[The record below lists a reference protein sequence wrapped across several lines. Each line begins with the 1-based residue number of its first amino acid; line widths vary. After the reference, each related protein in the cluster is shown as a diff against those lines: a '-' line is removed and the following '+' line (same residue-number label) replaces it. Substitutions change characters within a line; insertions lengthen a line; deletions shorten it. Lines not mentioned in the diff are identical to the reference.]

1 MRVKSRPN
9 SAYLRLPQAKN
20 GRWTPWQSR
29 AVVWA
34 FYIQLYKIPSRYG
47 SANNGEIFLSTY
59 CTEIS
64 IFTFFRIFLKVFF
77 YFLKKKRNL
86 AILFYFLFLFSHHL
100 LDVFVILLLG
110 FLQENSFNV
119 GFLRLFRAA
128 RLIKLLR
135 QGYTI
140 RILLWTFVQSFKVSI
155 SNRLSYWIRL
165 KLEVTLLITANL

>member
-1 MRVKSRPN
+1 MTWIHWVETCSVVNITRWAMGLHSEGLMVASLYSSGSWNHAMRVKSRPN

-64 IFTFFRIFLKVFF
+64 IFTFFRIVLNVFF
-77 YFLKKKRNL
+77 IFWKKKE
-86 AILFYFLFLFSHHL
+86 IWPSFFIFYFYSHTTCL
-100 LDVFVILLLG
+100 M
-110 FLQENSFNV
+110 S
-119 GFLRLFRAA
+119 
-128 RLIKLLR
+128 
-135 QGYTI
+135 
-140 RILLWTFVQSFKVSI
+140 S
-155 SNRLSYWIRL
+155 
-165 KLEVTLLITANL
+165 

>member
-1 MRVKSRPN
+1 MDSLAKQSCSLGFLYPIIQNTQQIRQCEQRRN
-9 SAYLRLPQAKN
+9 FFIYLLYRDLN
-20 GRWTPWQSR
+20 
-29 AVVWA
+29 
-34 FYIQLYKIPSRYG
+34 FY
-47 SANNGEIFLSTY
+47 
-59 CTEIS
+59 
-64 IFTFFRIFLKVFF
+64 FFQNCFKCFF
-77 YFLKKKRNL
+77 YFLEKKRNL

-155 SNRLSYWIRL
+155 SNRLSYLIRL
-165 KLEVTLLITANL
+165 KLEVTLLITANLQL